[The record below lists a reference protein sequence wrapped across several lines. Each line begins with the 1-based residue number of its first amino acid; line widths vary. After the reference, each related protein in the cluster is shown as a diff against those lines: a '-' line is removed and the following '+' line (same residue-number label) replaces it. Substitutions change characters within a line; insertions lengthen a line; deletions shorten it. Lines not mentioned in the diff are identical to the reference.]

1 MNRQPPPPQQQQQK
15 ATRPASAP
23 APARTSGT
31 PTPSARPA
39 GTPASVDHQNM
50 WIEPVLT
57 QDSDASL
64 GFEWQLRELGS
75 NRTWGC
81 KVMAPEG
88 HAVTL
93 QLSQPPYERSLR
105 GEGTVDLV
113 AIPVAGQGIS
123 GTLTARDEVTGATAR
138 FTWTWKQSRGG
149 PIAKPKAPAARASA
163 TANARK
169 SQTQTATA
177 RSAEQTQ
184 AVHDANVTAAQS
196 FFGLSVSGNRVAFI
210 LDKSGSMSGGRW
222 AACTRQL
229 EAALTGLAEG
239 TEFFVVLYAESI
251 MEPPGQ
257 QGWSAATPARVA
269 GVIEWLRRIRPDG
282 GTDPRPA
289 FERVF
294 RLSGR
299 PESVYFLT
307 DGEFAGFGVEEC
319 ERLQRHGSTSKLG
332 AAIGTVGRWFS
343 PSGDRC
349 DSTVPINSVTLDDGA
364 SAALL
369 QGIAECSG
377 GLYVHSIS
385 TGSR

>member
-23 APARTSGT
+23 TSARTSVT
-31 PTPSARPA
+31 PTPSVQPA
-39 GTPASVDHQNM
+39 GRPSSVDHQNM
-50 WIEPVLT
+50 WIEPGLT

-64 GFEWQLRELGS
+64 GFEWQLRKLGS
-75 NRTWGC
+75 NQTWGC
-81 KVMAPEG
+81 KVSAPDG
-88 HAVTL
+88 HTVTL

-105 GEGTVDLV
+105 GEGIVDLV

-149 PIAKPKAPAARASA
+149 PVAKPKAPAARASA
-163 TANARK
+163 TASAKK
-169 SQTQTATA
+169 SQTQTASTKG
-177 RSAEQTQ
+177 SEQTQ
-184 AVHDANVTAAQS
+184 AVHDAKVVNAQS
-196 FFGLSVSGNRVAFI
+196 FFGLAVSGNRVAFI

-239 TEFFVVLYAESI
+239 TEFFVVLYAESLL
-251 MEPPGQ
+251 EPPGQ
-257 QGWSAATPARVA
+257 RGWSAATPARVA
-269 GVIEWLRRIRPDG
+269 GVIEWLRHIRPDG

-294 RLSGR
+294 RLPGR

-307 DGEFAGFGVEEC
+307 DGEFDGFSIEEC

-332 AAIGTVGRWFS
+332 AAIGTLGRWFS
-343 PSGDRC
+343 PSGNRNDA
-349 DSTVPINSVTLDDGA
+349 TVPINAVTLDDGS
-364 SAALL
+364 SAELL
-369 QGIAECSG
+369 EGIAQSSG
-377 GLYVHSIS
+377 GRYIHSIS
-385 TGSR
+385 V